1 MRLPFAIAALVL
13 VAGCAAK
20 EEAPPPPPPP
30 PPSYHDFAGHW
41 MMTSSLVGLG
51 DSISSELISNAAG
64 TEWNLKLSGRDLVP
78 IRSIGMRADSLI
90 LVSDKYRSILRDR
103 AMVQIRVAAVLAD
116 GGLAGKLVAT
126 YDFPSAPQE
135 LVTGTTKGVK
145 APE

>member
-13 VAGCAAK
+13 VAGCAAR
-20 EEAPPPPPPP
+20 EEAPPPPPP

-41 MMTSSLVGLG
+41 MMTSSLVGIS

-64 TEWNLKLSGRDLVP
+64 TEWNLKLPGRDLVP

-90 LVSDKYRSILRDR
+90 LVSDKYRSILRDG
-103 AMVQIRVAAVLAD
+103 ATVQIRVAAVLAD
-116 GGLAGKLVAT
+116 GGLDGRLVAT